1 MKIFSLSISS
11 LACCAVAFGV
21 GGSIL
26 AAGSIFAQEHPV
38 EKIAQ
43 GELPSLLAI
52 YKDIHSHPELST
64 REEKT
69 SALVAK
75 ELRAAGCEVTENFG
89 KYDNPNL
96 KCYGVI
102 GIMKN
107 GTGPIVL
114 VRTDLDAL
122 PVEEDTGLPYASKVT
137 AKGDDGREVHV
148 MHACGHDAH
157 MSAFIG
163 TARAL
168 QRLKDRWSGTIMFV
182 GQPAEETVGGARA
195 LLKAGLY
202 NRFGKPDFALG
213 YFFSITHCRGCWCLR
228 AKSITCVTLVSAIS

>member
-11 LACCAVAFGV
+11 LACFAVAFGV

-26 AAGSIFAQEHPV
+26 VSGSILSPEHPV

-89 KYDNPNL
+89 KYDKPGL
-96 KCYGVI
+96 KSYGVG
-102 GIMKN
+102 GIMK
-107 GTGPIVL
+107 
-114 VRTDLDAL
+114 
-122 PVEEDTGLPYASKVT
+122 
-137 AKGDDGREVHV
+137 KG
-148 MHACGHDAH
+148 
-157 MSAFIG
+157 
-163 TARAL
+163 
-168 QRLKDRWSGTIMFV
+168 K
-182 GQPAEETVGGARA
+182 
-195 LLKAGLY
+195 
-202 NRFGKPDFALG
+202 
-213 YFFSITHCRGCWCLR
+213 
-228 AKSITCVTLVSAIS
+228 

>member
-1 MKIFSLSISS
+1 M
-11 LACCAVAFGV
+11 
-21 GGSIL
+21 
-26 AAGSIFAQEHPV
+26 
-38 EKIAQ
+38 
-43 GELPSLLAI
+43 
-52 YKDIHSHPELST
+52 
-64 REEKT
+64 
-69 SALVAK
+69 AK
-75 ELRAAGCEVTENFG
+75 ELRVVGCEVTENFG

-107 GTGPIVL
+107 GTGPTVL
-114 VRTDLDAL
+114 VRTDMDAL

-137 AKGDDGREVHV
+137 VKDDNGREVHV

-168 QRLKDRWSGTIMFV
+168 QRMKDQWSGTIVFV
-182 GQPAEETVGGARA
+182 GQPAEEAIGGARA
-195 LLKAGLY
+195 MLKAGLY

-213 YFFSITHCRGCWCLR
+213 FHDKADLQT
-228 AKSITCVTLVSAIS
+228 

>member
-1 MKIFSLSISS
+1 MRFLVTLGILILSASF
-11 LACCAVAFGV
+11 L
-21 GGSIL
+21 
-26 AAGSIFAQEHPV
+26 FAQEHPV

-89 KYDNPNL
+89 KYEGPRL
-96 KCYGVI
+96 KCYGVV
-102 GIMKN
+102 GLMKN
-107 GTGPIVL
+107 GAGATVL

-122 PVEEDTGLPYASKVT
+122 PVEEETGLPYARRVT
-137 AKGDDGREVHV
+137 TKDDNGREVQV

-157 MSAFIG
+157 ISA
-163 TARAL
+163 
-168 QRLKDRWSGTIMFV
+168 
-182 GQPAEETVGGARA
+182 
-195 LLKAGLY
+195 
-202 NRFGKPDFALG
+202 
-213 YFFSITHCRGCWCLR
+213 
-228 AKSITCVTLVSAIS
+228 

>member
-1 MKIFSLSISS
+1 MRFLVTLGILILSASF
-11 LACCAVAFGV
+11 LFG
-21 GGSIL
+21 
-26 AAGSIFAQEHPV
+26 QEHPV

-69 SALVAK
+69 SALVAR

-107 GTGPIVL
+107 GAGPTVM

-137 AKGDDGREVHV
+137 TKGDDGREVTERP
-148 MHACGHDAH
+148 AAGTDANV
-157 MSAFIG
+157 
-163 TARAL
+163 AR
-168 QRLKDRWSGTIMFV
+168 F
-182 GQPAEETVGGARA
+182 
-195 LLKAGLY
+195 
-202 NRFGKPDFALG
+202 
-213 YFFSITHCRGCWCLR
+213 
-228 AKSITCVTLVSAIS
+228 

>member
-1 MKIFSLSISS
+1 MKTRSLSILILSLLSS
-11 LACCAVAFGV
+11 GLA
-21 GGSIL
+21 L
-26 AAGSIFAQEHPV
+26 AQEQPV

-75 ELRAAGCEVTENFG
+75 ELRAVGCEVTENFG

-96 KCYGVI
+96 KCYGVG
-102 GIMKN
+102 GIIN
-107 GTGPIVL
+107 NVTGPTAL

-137 AKGDDGREVHV
+137 
-148 MHACGHDAH
+148 
-157 MSAFIG
+157 
-163 TARAL
+163 
-168 QRLKDRWSGTIMFV
+168 
-182 GQPAEETVGGARA
+182 
-195 LLKAGLY
+195 
-202 NRFGKPDFALG
+202 
-213 YFFSITHCRGCWCLR
+213 
-228 AKSITCVTLVSAIS
+228 

>member
-1 MKIFSLSISS
+1 MNIRFLSIVILSISVS
-11 LACCAVAFGV
+11 RFA
-21 GGSIL
+21 
-26 AAGSIFAQEHPV
+26 FAQEEPL

-75 ELRAAGCEVTENFG
+75 ELRAASCEVTENFG

-107 GTGPIVL
+107 GAGPTVL

-122 PVEEDTGLPYASKVT
+122 PVEEDTGLPYASKATV
-137 AKGDDGREVHV
+137 KGDDGREVHV
-148 MHACGHDAH
+148 
-157 MSAFIG
+157 
-163 TARAL
+163 
-168 QRLKDRWSGTIMFV
+168 
-182 GQPAEETVGGARA
+182 
-195 LLKAGLY
+195 
-202 NRFGKPDFALG
+202 
-213 YFFSITHCRGCWCLR
+213 
-228 AKSITCVTLVSAIS
+228 

>member
-1 MKIFSLSISS
+1 MKSLVILVLSILSGPF
-11 LACCAVAFGV
+11 L
-21 GGSIL
+21 
-26 AAGSIFAQEHPV
+26 FAQEHPV

-43 GELPSLLAI
+43 SELPSLLAI

-64 REEKT
+64 HEEKT

-75 ELRAAGCEVTENFG
+75 ELRAVGCEVTENFG
-89 KYDNPNL
+89 KYDNPSL

-107 GTGPIVL
+107 GAGPTVL

-137 AKGDDGREVHV
+137 TKADDGREVHV

-168 QRLKDRWSGTIMFV
+168 QRLRDQWSGTIMFI
-182 GQPAEETVGGARA
+182 GQPAEEPVGGAAA

-213 YFFSITHCRGCWCLR
+213 FHD
-228 AKSITCVTLVSAIS
+228 KSDLQTGR

>member
-1 MKIFSLSISS
+1 MKIFALSILS
-11 LACCAVAFGV
+11 LACRAIAFGV

-26 AAGSIFAQEHPV
+26 AAGSIFAQEMDV
-38 EKIAQ
+38 EKTAVS
-43 GELPSLLAI
+43 ELPSLLAI

-64 REEKT
+64 RKEKT

-75 ELRAAGCEVTENFG
+75 ELRATGCEVTENFG

-96 KCYGVI
+96 KCYGVV

-107 GTGPIVL
+107 GTGPTVL
-114 VRTDLDAL
+114 VRTDMDAL

-137 AKGDDGREVHV
+137 AQGDDGREVHV

-168 QRLKDRWSGTIMFV
+168 QRLT
-182 GQPAEETVGGARA
+182 E
-195 LLKAGLY
+195 
-202 NRFGKPDFALG
+202 
-213 YFFSITHCRGCWCLR
+213 
-228 AKSITCVTLVSAIS
+228 